1 MKPLYIILCSF
12 FMMTFQSFAH
22 DKIDIAKSL
31 NNFHQAAADANTELY
46 FDLLADNAIFLGTDA
61 TERWTKQSF
70 KQFVAPYFL
79 KGQGWLY
86 VPSDRHITLLD
97 DGVTAFFDEALHN
110 KSYGQTRGSGVL
122 VKTKQGWKI
131 AQYNLSI
138 PMPNVLAKTL
148 VKQIKAHHEQAQT
161 K

>member
-1 MKPLYIILCSF
+1 MKPLHIIFCCF
-12 FMMTFQSFAH
+12 FMMTFQLFAD
-22 DKIDIAKSL
+22 DKVNIAESL
-31 NNFHQAAADANTELY
+31 NNFHQAAADANTEMY
-46 FDLLADNAIFLGTDA
+46 FGLLTDNAIFLGTDA

-70 KQFVAPYFL
+70 KQFVAPYFS

-86 VPSDRHITLLD
+86 VPSDRHITLLG
-97 DGVTAFFDEALHN
+97 DGVTAFFDEALFN

-138 PMPNVLAKTL
+138 PMPNALAKTL
-148 VKQIKAHHEQAQT
+148 VKQIKAHQAQT
-161 K
+161 KIK